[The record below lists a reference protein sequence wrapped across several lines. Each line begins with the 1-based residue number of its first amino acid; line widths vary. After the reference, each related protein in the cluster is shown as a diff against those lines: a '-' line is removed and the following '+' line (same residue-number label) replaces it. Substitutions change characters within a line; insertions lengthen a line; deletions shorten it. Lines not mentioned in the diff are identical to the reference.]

1 VSGAGSTDER
11 LPRLLALLPWLRT
24 RPGVRVAEAAAV
36 FGVTERVLRDDLDLL
51 WCCGLPGGSPGD
63 LIDFAFEGDT
73 VTVVDPQ
80 TLDRPLRLTADE
92 AVALLVAAR
101 ALADVPGLSE
111 RAALDRAVVKL
122 EAAAGAAA
130 PAAGAATVALEPQG
144 TTLGTLREGIVQRR
158 RLHLSYLVEAR
169 DELTERDVDP
179 LRIALLSG
187 RFYLEGYCYR
197 AEAVRLFRIDRV
209 ATVTVLD
216 VAADPPRQAVP
227 RDLADGLFQPGPG
240 DLLVELEVD
249 AAARWVADYYPCESV
264 VDTDGGGAV
273 IRLRTPDTRWV
284 RSLAL
289 RLGSHARIREP
300 GALAEEVRAAAEQAL
315 AAYQH

>member
-1 VSGAGSTDER
+1 VSGAGASEER
-11 LPRLLALLPWLRT
+11 LPRLLALLPWLRS
-24 RPGVRVAEAAAV
+24 RPGVRVADAAAA

-111 RAALDRAVVKL
+111 RAALDRAVAKL
-122 EAAAGAAA
+122 EDVAGAAA
-130 PAAGAATVALEPQG
+130 PAARAAAVALEPQDA
-144 TTLGTLREGIVQRR
+144 TLRTLRDALAGGR

-179 LRIALLSG
+179 LRIAVLSG

-197 AEAVRLFRIDRV
+197 AEAVRLFRVDRV
-209 ATVTVLD
+209 AAVHVLD
-216 VAADPPRQAVP
+216 VAADPPTEAVP
-227 RDLADGLFQPGPG
+227 RDLSDGLFQPAPG
-240 DLLVELEVD
+240 DLLVELAVD

-264 VDTDGGGAV
+264 VDTDDGGAV

-284 RSLAL
+284 RALAL
-289 RLGSHARIREP
+289 RLGAHARVLQP
-300 GALAEEVRAAAEQAL
+300 GELSAEVRATAEQAL
-315 AAYQH
+315 AAYRH